1 MDPKPP
7 RGSFLLAPPP
17 YGGSAALSFPPAEQ
31 RPRWEPPVDEH
42 LVTPEV
48 TRDEIIRGRK
58 VIAQPALEPH
68 AEAHTDLAFVVRA
81 HVRPGYIAAV
91 DLLTRVTESSDF
103 ATDACIRKA
112 GNDPSTGRRWLEEL
126 AFEIAT
132 TQKNRDLRE
141 KAEDLRTRGVRRVFA
156 IFPKKRAVGEWSS
169 ATGDFVLLPADAM
182 ISDPTLV
189 RPMSVRALLEAAE
202 AGNEVVRGLEA
213 QGNAEIARV
222 RREGAEA
229 ILRELLFETLT
240 ARFGEIPEG
249 LRARIL
255 AAKALALKA
264 WAKRAPV
271 FDSLEEIFAEEG
283 G

>member
-1 MDPKPP
+1 M
-7 RGSFLLAPPP
+7 APPP

-31 RPRWEPPVDEH
+31 RPRWELPVDEH

-112 GNDPSTGRRWLEEL
+112 GHDPSTGRRWLEEL

-132 TQKNRDLRE
+132 TQKNRNLRE

-156 IFPKKRAVGEWSS
+156 IFPIKGAVGEWSS
-169 ATGDFVLLPADAM
+169 TTGDFVLLPADAM

-213 QGNAEIARV
+213 QGNPEIARV
-222 RREGAEA
+222 RLEGVERGIEQGQREMLGEM
-229 ILRELLFETLT
+229 LVE
-240 ARFGEIPEG
+240 RFGKIPERFQTRLSAAKTEA
-249 LRARIL
+249 LRAWMK
-255 AAKALALKA
+255 KAFAGS
-264 WAKRAPV
+264 
-271 FDSLEEIFAEEG
+271 SLEEIFAEEG